1 MGGWGWGELVFL
13 GSRGCGWI
21 AGVAD
26 KWDRRVWLS
35 GGQASIVTS
44 PFFYPELEIAIRVT
58 LYAVIFLMSVG
69 GNALIIVVLGLS
81 RRLRT
86 VTNAFLLSL
95 AVSDLLLAVACMPF
109 TLLPNLMGTF
119 IFGTVVCK
127 AVAYLM
133 GT

>member
-1 MGGWGWGELVFL
+1 MCSWHTGIWLEGSL
-13 GSRGCGWI
+13 GARTPT
-21 AGVAD
+21 A
-26 KWDRRVWLS
+26 
-35 GGQASIVTS
+35 TS
-44 PFFYPELEIAIRVT
+44 SFSCLELELAIRIT

-69 GNALIIVVLGLS
+69 GNILIIVVLGLS

-119 IFGTVVCK
+119 IFGTVICK
-127 AVAYLM
+127 AVSYLM
-133 GT
+133 GG

>member
-1 MGGWGWGELVFL
+1 MGRVSWDAEGSGCVL
-13 GSRGCGWI
+13 GFG
-21 AGVAD
+21 D
-26 KWDRRVWLS
+26 KSDWRVSLS
-35 GGQASIVTS
+35 GGQTPTAISTFS
-44 PFFYPELEIAIRVT
+44 YPELELAIRVT

-69 GNALIIVVLGLS
+69 GNVLIIVVLGLS

-109 TLLPNLMGTF
+109 TLLPNLMGRF

-127 AVAYLM
+127 AVSYLM
-133 GT
+133 GK